1 MIGCSLNNKKIDL
14 TSLLE
19 DIIEDSKEYGEIDS
33 IKVVNR
39 TDNYILV
46 YLSKNNSLVAAYR
59 VNKDVMDVVSIYYI
73 DKKYNEWV
81 CEVIL

>member
-46 YLSKNNSLVAAYR
+46 YLSKNNSLVVAYR
-59 VNKDVMDVVSIYYI
+59 VDKDVMDVVSIYYI